1 MVRLKENEPQSS
13 VKRLLSATKLVA
25 LLARLEGWRLNG
37 DGTAVAIEKTY
48 LFTDF
53 HQTMA
58 FVNAVAFVAHA
69 QNHHPDLRVGYDQ
82 CTVAWR
88 THDIGGIS
96 RADLDCAARID
107 ALLVACAE

>member
-1 MVRLKENEPQSS
+1 
-13 VKRLLSATKLVA
+13 
-25 LLARLEGWRLNG
+25 
-37 DGTAVAIEKTY
+37 
-48 LFTDF
+48 
-53 HQTMA
+53 
-58 FVNAVAFVAHA
+58 VAHA